1 MNAYGLALDSR
12 DHHTFLKMT
21 GLAWN
26 LLNDP
31 DRHNHLR
38 YQLFRYL
45 SSHTL
50 AEVRI
55 ALRQPRAIQDALEH
69 AAHGE
74 IPAPGKWMDHA
85 VQQFLLQQ
93 VAPALPSPP
102 NHPALPYH
110 K

>member
-1 MNAYGLALDSR
+1 LEWNFHEQD
-12 DHHTFLKMT
+12 TFLKMT

-31 DRHNHLR
+31 ERYDHLR
-38 YQLFRYL
+38 YQLLRYL
-45 SSHTL
+45 ATHAK
-50 AEVRI
+50 AEVRA
-55 ALRQPRAIQDALEH
+55 ALTQPQSIWDALEH

-93 VAPALPSPP
+93 VTLALPSPP
-102 NHPALPYH
+102 TRPALPH
-110 K
+110 RT